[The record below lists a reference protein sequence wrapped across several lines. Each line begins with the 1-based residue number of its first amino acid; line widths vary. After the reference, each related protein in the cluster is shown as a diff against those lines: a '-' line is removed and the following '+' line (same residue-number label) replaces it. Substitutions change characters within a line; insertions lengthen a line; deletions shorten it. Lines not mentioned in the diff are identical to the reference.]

1 MKRGGLRRTPS
12 PMKTGLATRIF
23 AVTCLSLVL
32 CACGGGGGGGTVPT
46 GSSATSTPSGTN
58 AILTIT
64 APSVGQSSRTRKAAY
79 VPATLQSLA
88 VTVNGT
94 AITSAIFE
102 CSGTS
107 ARTCSAVFAV
117 PAGSDAFDIV
127 LFGNSSKPLA
137 ETSFTQTMPSG
148 VSTALN
154 PTFDGIV
161 NSASLTISNP
171 YPQLGTATTLNVGI
185 HALDADG
192 NFIDGDP
199 LATPVSITLQN
210 GNGHFTL
217 ANNTFTNATQQLA
230 LNYDGHYVQAATL
243 AITTSNITSQN
254 AMVVPNVFQTFGP
267 ISGFV
272 MSVFPGSG
280 GAVWFVDCQAGN
292 GGPCQP
298 GLLSGGTTTLFA
310 SVPDLVDG
318 ALGPDGNMW
327 FTGGSENPYIYK
339 VTTSGVET
347 PYLTHAIS
355 GPSEAYDSYAI
366 VEGPDGNM
374 WFTEGDRIGV
384 ITTSGTVTEYM
395 LNGYNRPQTLV
406 VGPDGRLWFDNWQSV
421 GAITTSGTITY
432 YPLKAGEYFASGV
445 AFASDGNLHFFAS
458 VPGTNSGVGLRTM
471 TMSGVETTI
480 TTGIPGNNSGNN
492 YSIVEGPD
500 GNLWGTFTG
509 YPTLAANGVTLTA
522 ELADE
527 TAAGVVQEF
536 YVVPNSA
543 AAFGSYLTVAPD
555 HSMWTGWQNTITHV
569 LYNP

>member
-1 MKRGGLRRTPS
+1 
-12 PMKTGLATRIF
+12 
-23 AVTCLSLVL
+23 
-32 CACGGGGGGGTVPT
+32 
-46 GSSATSTPSGTN
+46 
-58 AILTIT
+58 
-64 APSVGQSSRTRKAAY
+64 
-79 VPATLQSLA
+79 
-88 VTVNGT
+88 
-94 AITSAIFE
+94 
-102 CSGTS
+102 
-107 ARTCSAVFAV
+107 
-117 PAGSDAFDIV
+117 
-127 LFGNSSKPLA
+127 
-137 ETSFTQTMPSG
+137 
-148 VSTALN
+148 
-154 PTFDGIV
+154 
-161 NSASLTISNP
+161 
-171 YPQLGTATTLNVGI
+171 
-185 HALDADG
+185 
-192 NFIDGDP
+192 
-199 LATPVSITLQN
+199 
-210 GNGHFTL
+210 
-217 ANNTFTNATQQLA
+217 
-230 LNYDGHYVQAATL
+230 
-243 AITTSNITSQN
+243 
-254 AMVVPNVFQTFGP
+254 
-267 ISGFV
+267 
-272 MSVFPGSG
+272 
-280 GAVWFVDCQAGN
+280 
-292 GGPCQP
+292 
-298 GLLSGGTTTLFA
+298 
-310 SVPDLVDG
+310 
-318 ALGPDGNMW
+318 MW